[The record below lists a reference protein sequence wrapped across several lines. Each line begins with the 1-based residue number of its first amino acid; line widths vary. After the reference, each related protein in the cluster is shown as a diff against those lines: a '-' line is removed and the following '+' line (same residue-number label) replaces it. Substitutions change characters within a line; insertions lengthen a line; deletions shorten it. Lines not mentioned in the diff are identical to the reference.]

1 MSRISFN
8 VHDAADADN
17 DGNRYASPAQ
27 HTTTKS
33 ELTLAAET
41 RVGAASSS
49 SNANANGERFIFLML
64 Y

>member
-8 VHDAADADN
+8 VHDASDGDN
-17 DGNRYASPAQ
+17 DGMLACLIAQ

-49 SNANANGERFIFLML
+49 SNAKGERFILML
-64 Y
+64 LI